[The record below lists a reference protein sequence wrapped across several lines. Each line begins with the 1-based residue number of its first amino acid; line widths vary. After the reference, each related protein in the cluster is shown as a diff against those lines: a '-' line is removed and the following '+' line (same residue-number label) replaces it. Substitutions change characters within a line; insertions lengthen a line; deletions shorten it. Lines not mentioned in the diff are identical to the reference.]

1 MMNLTGLAVR
11 NLRRRPARTVLT
23 ALSVAAA
30 VGVLFSLLI
39 FNAGYQDALHA
50 QLQQMGVH
58 LLVVPIGCPYE
69 AATLVLEG
77 GEIDS
82 YLDEAVAEKIAAL
95 DGVQIAAPQL
105 MQAVVRPD
113 EGRTDIYLG
122 IDEKT
127 FALKNWWRLEGTD
140 RQPDGTL
147 LSDPSA
153 VVLGHDAAL
162 IEKREE
168 IGDLLWVPEIETE
181 LRVSGFLAP
190 TGSQDDGLF
199 YIPLR
204 TAQEKFGQQG
214 HVTAVQIRLDDPAH
228 AGHIADTLETMLP
241 NAEVIRMEEL
251 LGSMKALMGS
261 AQALIMA
268 IVLVVVTISG
278 VGVLNTVL
286 MSVFERTRE
295 IGIMRATGAAR
306 TDVFSLIWLETLL
319 LALAGGIG
327 GLLLALVGAPLVE
340 TVVRR
345 FVPMV
350 PPESVLR
357 FDPQAAVVVVL
368 VVLGIAV
375 VAGAYPALRAATGRT
390 MDALRTE

>member
-1 MMNLTGLAVR
+1 MNLAGLALR

-30 VGVLFSLLI
+30 VGVLFSLLM

-58 LLVVPIGCPYE
+58 LLVAPIGCPYE

-77 GEIDS
+77 GRIEN
-82 YLDEAVAEKIAAL
+82 YLDESVAARIAAL

-105 MQAVVRPD
+105 MQAIVRPE

-122 IDEKT
+122 IDEET
-127 FALKNWWRLEGTD
+127 FRLKNWWELKLPGG
-140 RQPDGTL
+140 QPDGSL
-147 LSDPSA
+147 LNQPHA
-153 VVLGHDAAL
+153 VVLGYDAAL
-162 IEKREE
+162 VEMREE
-168 IGDLLWVPEIETE
+168 VGDLLWVPEVDME
-181 LRVSGFLAP
+181 LQVTGILEA

-204 TAQEKFGQQG
+204 TAQEKFEQQG
-214 HVTAVQIRLDDPAH
+214 HITAVQIRLEDPRR
-228 AGHIADTLETMLP
+228 AGEIGDLLEDMFP

-251 LGSMKALMGS
+251 LGSMKVLMGS

-268 IVLVVVTISG
+268 IVMVVVTISG

-306 TDVFSLIWLETLL
+306 TDVFSLVWLETLL

-327 GLLLALVGAPLVE
+327 GLGLALVGAPLVE

-350 PPESVLR
+350 PAESVLR
-357 FDPQAAVVVVL
+357 FDPQAAVLCIL

-375 VAGAYPALRAATGRT
+375 VAGGYPALRAAAGRT